1 MVKRPAKKKLVIFRV
16 VFYGGLLL
24 LLAVGGCWMIRMPG
38 SSYSGPFL
46 ELTDQ
51 EREVQERLAA
61 HVRVLAEEIGERNI
75 WTHAAL
81 EEAADYIDRSLTEM
95 GYSTASQTFK
105 VEGKTVRNLETEVKG
120 ASTPGEIVVVG
131 AHYDSVAGCP
141 AANDNGTGVAGL
153 LELARMLAGKEF
165 ARTLRFVAFVNE
177 EPPFFQSGRMG
188 SFVYARRSKQRGEQI
203 VGMLSL
209 ETIGYYS
216 DEKNSQQY
224 PFPFSMFYPSTGNF
238 IAFVGNMG
246 SRGLVH
252 DVIRSFRQH
261 TQFPSEGLAAPG
273 AITGVGWSDHW
284 SFWKQG
290 YPALMVTD
298 TAPFRYRHYHLASD
312 TPDKVLYD
320 RMARVVVGLAKV
332 TAELAGEK

>member
-1 MVKRPAKKKLVIFRV
+1 MV
-16 VFYGGLLL
+16 
-24 LLAVGGCWMIRMPG
+24 RMPR

-51 EREVQERLAA
+51 EREVQERLET
-61 HVRVLAEEIGERNI
+61 HVKVLAEEVGERNI
-75 WTHAAL
+75 WTYAAL
-81 EEAADYIDRSLTEM
+81 EEAADYIDRSFCEL
-95 GYSTASQTFK
+95 GYSTASQTYK

-120 ASTPGEIVVVG
+120 ASTPQEIVVVG
-131 AHYDSVAGCP
+131 AHYDSVTGCP

-153 LELARMLAGKEF
+153 LELARLVAGKKF
-165 ARTLRFVAFVNE
+165 SRTLRLVAFVNE
-177 EPPFFQSGRMG
+177 EPPFFQTGRMG
-188 SFVYARRSKQRGEQI
+188 SLVYARRCKQRGEQI

-216 DEKNSQQY
+216 DEKDSQQY
-224 PFPFSMFYPSTGNF
+224 PFPFSMLYPSTGNF

-252 DVIRSFRQH
+252 DVVRSFREH

-273 AITGVGWSDHW
+273 GITGVGWSDHW

-298 TAPFRYRHYHLASD
+298 TAPFRYRHYHLDSD
-312 TPDKVLYD
+312 TPDKVVYD
-320 RMARVVVGLAKV
+320 HMARVVVGLAKV
-332 TAELAGEK
+332 TAGLAGE